1 MKEGEDIFHINSRLM
16 AVSRCETCDACGVM
30 VNVEDIIGEGER
42 SPGRQLYLVPELG
55 NLRMWKL
62 RSPLLRMQNCQRV
75 LLLLLFDVHCIL
87 FPNSGTCG
95 CGN

>member
-42 SPGRQLYLVPELG
+42 SPGRPLYLFPELG
-55 NLRMWKL
+55 NLRMWK
-62 RSPLLRMQNCQRV
+62 
-75 LLLLLFDVHCIL
+75 
-87 FPNSGTCG
+87 
-95 CGN
+95 

>member
-42 SPGRQLYLVPELG
+42 SPGRPLYLIPALG

-62 RSPLLRMQNCQRV
+62 RSPAAENAELSRSFVVVAFLCP
-75 LLLLLFDVHCIL
+75 LYLIPEL
-87 FPNSGTCG
+87 
-95 CGN
+95 GNLWM